1 MSAINRMLTQ
11 LDARGAPRPAGAP
24 PPAPDPVAAGTRR
37 RLGWIAGAGVLALA
51 VLLWAELPGLGP
63 APLAAQGG
71 GAGAGLTAAAAE
83 PPADATPPPATA
95 PPVAPGPAAVVAA
108 APAAVA
114 LAPLAP
120 PAAAAPAA
128 PPTAATA
135 PAPVPAAEPVPE
147 PEASTLAAAR
157 LPLPTPP
164 TPARIE
170 RRNLPLAPTAQARA
184 LLAQAQQQ
192 VQLGQ
197 SEAAR
202 ALLAQALG
210 LDAGLVAARQLAA
223 VLAFEAGEA
232 EAAEALLRAGLG
244 QPGGSAE
251 TTHAMAFALA
261 QVQVARARHDDALQ
275 TLDAHALRDAPA
287 EGLRAAVLAQLG
299 RYTQARQAYEAAARQ
314 QPDNAQ
320 WWFGLGVTLES
331 EGHPALAAQAY
342 RRALLVGLP
351 STQLEQYAQQRLRVL
366 P

>member
-1 MSAINRMLTQ
+1 
-11 LDARGAPRPAGAP
+11 
-24 PPAPDPVAAGTRR
+24 
-37 RLGWIAGAGVLALA
+37 
-51 VLLWAELPGLGP
+51 
-63 APLAAQGG
+63 
-71 GAGAGLTAAAAE
+71 
-83 PPADATPPPATA
+83 
-95 PPVAPGPAAVVAA
+95 
-108 APAAVA
+108 
-114 LAPLAP
+114 
-120 PAAAAPAA
+120 
-128 PPTAATA
+128 
-135 PAPVPAAEPVPE
+135 VPAAEPVPE
-147 PEASTLAAAR
+147 PEATTLAAAR

-244 QPGGSAE
+244 QPGGSIE
-251 TTHAMAFALA
+251 TTRALAFALA

-275 TLDAHALRDAPA
+275 TLDAHALRDAAA

-299 RYTQARQAYEAAARQ
+299 RPTQARQAYEAAARL

-331 EGHPALAAQAY
+331 EGHPTLAAQAY